1 MLLTGVYGHVSGEV
15 VVSVE
20 DLPTL
25 GTRVGL
31 LLVGGE
37 TGEALLGLPQ
47 HLA

>member
-1 MLLTGVYGHVSGEV
+1 MYGHVSGKV

-20 DLPTL
+20 DFPTL
-25 GTRVGL
+25 RAGIGL